1 VWSIREPTEE
11 MVVDCGS
18 SELPMKEE
26 EEELE
31 NAELK
36 LPKLGEGRNSDEVE
50 EVVDRNEIN
59 AVVDLVAVAVIPGL
73 DEEEEDKESNDHRLK
88 ERNDDLNGGS
98 VSHER
103 AHSMKVK
110 DLLMARLTEVG
121 HQRVGLVPSSN
132 SVDVNSLNCCCCC
145 CLEGCENHD
154 DY

>member
-18 SELPMKEE
+18 SELPMEE

-31 NAELK
+31 NDELK
-36 LPKLGEGRNSDEVE
+36 LPKLVEGRNSDEVE
-50 EVVDRNEIN
+50 EEVDRNEID
-59 AVVDLVAVAVIPGL
+59 AVVDLVAVVLSP

-98 VSHER
+98 VSHAR
-103 AHSMKVK
+103 VHSMKVK
-110 DLLMARLTEVG
+110 DLLVVPLTRVG
-121 HQRVGLVPSSN
+121 RQRVGLAPSSN